1 LTEFLAL
8 WTRKKPSGYFLTLHQ
23 RRNETLKEFMARF
36 NREKITIE
44 DPIEDMVFATLYQGI
59 SPEELSDEEVGPKA
73 TEYPA
78 GPDG

>member
-1 LTEFLAL
+1 
-8 WTRKKPSGYFLTLHQ
+8 
-23 RRNETLKEFMARF
+23 MAQF